1 MNDIFKDRCSPF
13 SPVASNTL
21 LFSILLIRKEG
32 YDTMSIDR
40 RKDDPEA
47 AKCPE
52 EVCDSS
58 KCNYIP
64 ERQSFIYLI
73 LD

>member
-1 MNDIFKDRCSPF
+1 
-13 SPVASNTL
+13 
-21 LFSILLIRKEG
+21 
-32 YDTMSIDR
+32 MSIDG

-52 EVCDSS
+52 EVYDSS

-64 ERQSFIYLI
+64 ERQSFKYLS
-73 LD
+73 LN